1 MAVEPQLLENP
12 VSRSEL
18 FDTVLAVIQNS
29 IQHAAY
35 FSATV
40 DANHFMTWKPK
51 PLPRQG
57 NVVCVAA
64 LPIQLAEW
72 PMFDEAQFDTMS
84 RCWFLGDVTIN
95 NTRRVADVLLTARDY
110 YGIIGVRV
118 DTGRRRQKHDVLLE
132 TILSEAPTDFSL
144 LTLSHVVIINIFRA
158 VLKLSRS

>member
-1 MAVEPQLLENP
+1 
-12 VSRSEL
+12 
-18 FDTVLAVIQNS
+18 
-29 IQHAAY
+29 
-35 FSATV
+35 
-40 DANHFMTWKPK
+40 
-51 PLPRQG
+51 
-57 NVVCVAA
+57 
-64 LPIQLAEW
+64 
-72 PMFDEAQFDTMS
+72 MFDEAQFDTMS